1 MQVHTFCTDSAEIRK
16 RLWHYLVLNELAL
29 GRKAD
34 TSNHVCITLVLF
46 PLPHW
51 LSVLELPFQYGF
63 QNHLHQGK
71 LYILKHDSVSH
82 TSK

>member
-1 MQVHTFCTDSAEIRK
+1 MI
-16 RLWHYLVLNELAL
+16 WHPCLAL

-34 TSNHVCITLVLF
+34 TRNHVCITLGLF

-51 LSVLELPFQYGF
+51 LSALELPFQNGF
-63 QNHLHQGK
+63 QNHLYQGK

-82 TSK
+82 LEINVWGYLLCFGIAALYNIG